1 MKLEKY
7 VDKSKKKRKVI
18 LISISVIVL
27 ISISLLLYKTFASF
41 TESAEF
47 PIMNGKVDYFGNSD
61 IYFVFYKG
69 DQLLEEIIHLQFMIT
84 KNVHFIISCK

>member
-7 VDKSKKKRKVI
+7 EDKSKKKRKAI

-27 ISISLLLYKTFASF
+27 VSISLLLYKTFASF

-47 PIMNGKVDYFGNSD
+47 PMMNGKVDYFGNSD
-61 IYFVFYKG
+61 VYFAFYKG
-69 DQLLEEIIHLQFMIT
+69 VKLHL
-84 KNVHFIISCK
+84 N